1 MRHLSLALLLL
12 VATPLAGQTPD
23 ALIPADAAV
32 RTGTLANGFRFIIRQ
47 HALPADRLELRLVVR
62 AGSIQEDQDQRGLAH
77 FLEHMAF
84 NGTTRFKKNDL
95 VSYLESIGV
104 RFGADLNAY
113 TSFDE
118 TVYILPVPTD
128 KPELLERAFDIL
140 QDWASGISFDSAE
153 VVNERGVVLGEW
165 RSGLSAGNRIQ
176 DKEFPL
182 LFRGSRYAERLPIG
196 DTATIAHAVPAP
208 LKRYYRDWYRP
219 DLMAVI
225 AVGDVPADRLEA
237 LIRNRFS
244 KLTNPPRPR
253 PRVEAPIPEQPG
265 TRVSIVTD
273 PELGSESIQLLV
285 RRPSHGPYRREA
297 DERRV
302 LINAIVSTIA
312 GQRLA
317 DLARNPN
324 AGFVG
329 AGIGPTRLIRDV
341 ELFSVSVG
349 PKEGKLTQAFEEVLR
364 EARRLAQHGVLPAEL
379 ERAKASLLRGR
390 EVAANEQEKAFSNAF
405 VDLYVDAITSGNTT
419 PSAKTR
425 FALAQQLLPTITKAE
440 IDAALREQAA
450 GSDRFLAARIP
461 EKAGM
466 TVPTQEALLAI
477 VARTDTMT
485 TDAWTETTV
494 AGPLVP
500 MIPKAGRIVGEK
512 QNSELGFTEWT
523 LSNGIRV
530 VVKPTTFKAD
540 EIVVSG
546 WSPGGASLVSD
557 ADVLN
562 SQFATIIVQ
571 QSGVGDFDA
580 ASLRRRL
587 AGKVARV
594 SANIADL
601 TEGIGGATTPKDLDT
616 FFELLWLN
624 ATAPRYDSNAVAA
637 FVNQLKSQL
646 AGRDRIPT
654 MALLDTLSAVM
665 TQNSPRQPSVTAATL
680 EMFNANRALAIY
692 KERFADFGDY
702 TFLIVGNVQ
711 LDSLR
716 PRVEQWLGALP
727 VTGRKESWKD
737 VAPRPP
743 AGVITKTIRKGKE
756 PVAQQF
762 AIFSGATEPPDA
774 MTEMAA
780 EAVGE
785 ILQTR
790 LLEAL
795 REAMGATYSVNAMT
809 EVSRQPHG
817 EYNAMIQ
824 FTSTPEQV
832 DTLWAAAQGI
842 IAALRT
848 NGPTAEELQK
858 FVAQYRRGTEVAVKT
873 NGWWLGQLRQAQ
885 QEGRPLAEILAWDA
899 RLTALTPA
907 MVKAAAARYLDPKNV
922 ARFMLVPEGGTTP

>member
-1 MRHLSLALLLL
+1 MRRLSLALLLCL
-12 VATPLAGQTPD
+12 APPLAAQNPD
-23 ALIPADAAV
+23 ALIPADSAV
-32 RTGTLANGFRFIIRQ
+32 RTGTLKNGLRFIIRQ

-62 AGSIQEDQDQRGLAH
+62 AGSIQEDADQRGLAH
-77 FLEHMAF
+77 FIEHMAF

-140 QDWASGISFDSAE
+140 QDWASGVSFDSAE
-153 VVNERGVVLGEW
+153 VRDERGVVLGEW
-165 RSGLSAGNRIQ
+165 RSGLSAGKRIQ
-176 DKEFPL
+176 DKEFPI

-196 DTATIAHAVPAP
+196 DTATIGRATPAP
-208 LKRYYRDWYRP
+208 LKRFYRDWYRP

-237 LIRNRFS
+237 LIRSRFG

-253 PRVEAPIPEQPG
+253 PRVDAPIPEQPG

-273 PELGSESIQLLV
+273 PELGSESIQMLV

-302 LINAIVSTIA
+302 LINAMVSTIA

-324 AGFVG
+324 ASFVG

-341 ELFSVSVG
+341 ELFAVSVG
-349 PKEGKLTQAFEEVLR
+349 PKEGKLTQAFGEVLR

-379 ERAKASLLRGR
+379 ERAKASLLRAR
-390 EVAANEQEKAFSNAF
+390 EVAANEQEKAFSSAF
-405 VDLYVDAITSGNTT
+405 VDQYVDAVTSGNTAA
-419 PSAKTR
+419 SATTR
-425 FALAQQLLPTITKAE
+425 FALAQQLLPTITKVE
-440 IDAALREQAA
+440 VDAALREQAA

-461 EKAGM
+461 EKAGI
-466 TVPTQEALLAI
+466 TVPTEDALLAI

-485 TDAWTETTV
+485 TDPWTETTV

-500 MIPKAGRIVGEK
+500 VIPKAGRIVNE
-512 QNSELGFTEWT
+512 QVNSALGFTEWT
-523 LSNGIRV
+523 LSNGIHV
-530 VVKPTTFKAD
+530 LIKPTTFKAD

-546 WSPGGASLVSD
+546 WSPGGASLVAD
-557 ADVLN
+557 ADVI
-562 SQFATIIVQ
+562 SAQFATVIVQ

-594 SANIADL
+594 SATISDL

-624 ATAPRYDSNAVAA
+624 ATAPRYDANAVTA

-665 TQNSPRQPSVTAATL
+665 TQNSPRQPPVTVATL
-680 EMFNANRALAIY
+680 GMFNPQRALAIY
-692 KERFADFGDY
+692 QERFADFSDY
-702 TFLIVGNVQ
+702 TFVIVGNVQ

-716 PRVEQWLGALP
+716 PRVEQWLAALP
-727 VTGRKESWKD
+727 VTGRTESWKD

-762 AIFSGATEPPDA
+762 AIFAGPTEPPDA
-774 MTEMAA
+774 MTELAA

-809 EVSRQPHG
+809 DVSRQPHG

-832 DTLWAAAQGI
+832 DTLWVAARDI

-848 NGPTAEELQK
+848 TGPTADELQK
-858 FVAQYRRGTEVAVKT
+858 FVAQSRRGTEVAVKT
-873 NGWWLGQLRQAQ
+873 NGWWLGELRQAREQ
-885 QEGRPLAEILAWDA
+885 GRSLTEIPAWGA
-899 RLTALTPA
+899 RLDALTPA
-907 MVKAAAARYLDPKNV
+907 MVQAAAQKFLDPKNL
-922 ARFMLVPEGGTTP
+922 ARFVLVPEAGTTP